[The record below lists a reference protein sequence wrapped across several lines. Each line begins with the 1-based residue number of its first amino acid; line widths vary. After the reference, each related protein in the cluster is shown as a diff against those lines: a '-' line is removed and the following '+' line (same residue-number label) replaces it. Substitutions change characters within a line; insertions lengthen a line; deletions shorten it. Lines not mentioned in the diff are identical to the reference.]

1 MRRMRFFLNPR
12 SYRDETITVPACA
25 LLLGMSV
32 KTIYHWIYL
41 GKLKAFKHK
50 GHWRVLRNQKL
61 TRGISLKQG
70 V

>member
-1 MRRMRFFLNPR
+1 MKIPKFILKTQ
-12 SYRDETITVPACA
+12 ETVDVQTFASLTGLSI
-25 LLLGMSV
+25 

-50 GHWRVLRNQKL
+50 GHWRVIKNQKL
-61 TRGISLKQG
+61 TRKISPKQG

>member
-1 MRRMRFFLNPR
+1 MKIPKFLLKTQ
-12 SYRDETITVPACA
+12 ETVDVQMFVRLTGLSI
-25 LLLGMSV
+25 

-50 GHWRVLRNQKL
+50 GHWRVLKNQKF
-61 TRGISLKQG
+61 TRKISPKQG